1 MERCHFPV
9 VRVRVPL
16 FLALAICFSCSSW
29 PFASAAYQS
38 LPKQSLL
45 VAIVVFKRCWPFSL
59 VFPAKNCGHGF
70 GSAHCS
76 SGKWGALLLS
86 PFSDAKDFAFCSAFL
101 GKEARRVR
109 HAFLVISGPHFAP
122 LFAAEIWSS
131 QTRARKCRDF
141 SLPSTVPFCSVHT
154 HISSSLEAANVAASW
169 VGFRTRFS
177 QGFFFS
183 CHSSLSP
190 AASSSRA
197 V

>member
-1 MERCHFPV
+1 MSGCIARIPIRAGTMLAFLPFLRAHLAISCILGMERCHFPV
-9 VRVRVPL
+9 GRVRVPL
-16 FLALAICFSCSSW
+16 LLALTVCFSCSSW

-122 LFAAEIWSS
+122 FSPPF
-131 QTRARKCRDF
+131 RRRD
-141 SLPSTVPFCSVHT
+141 LV
-154 HISSSLEAANVAASW
+154 LANP
-169 VGFRTRFS
+169 G
-177 QGFFFS
+177 
-183 CHSSLSP
+183 
-190 AASSSRA
+190 
-197 V
+197 

>member
-9 VRVRVPL
+9 GRVRVPL
-16 FLALAICFSCSSW
+16 LLALTVCFSCSSW

-122 LFAAEIWSS
+122 FSPQRFGPRKPGLGNAVISPFLPLF
-131 QTRARKCRDF
+131 CF
-141 SLPSTVPFCSVHT
+141 VHT
-154 HISSSLEAANVAASW
+154 HISSS
-169 VGFRTRFS
+169 
-177 QGFFFS
+177 
-183 CHSSLSP
+183 SP
-190 AASSSRA
+190 R
-197 V
+197 